1 MKVDG
6 IERYRR
12 MQEKF
17 NLPRLNELKQ
27 AFKFDVENL
36 ENIDQIR
43 TEISDQ
49 LFTFTERVI
58 EHLIVGNDSFCC
70 LFEQDMIQSDERKKL
85 FELYKK
91 IQVLKWE
98 NNLLMIKPNERKT
111 GEWIR
116 KTWEFWNT
124 ELEAESTKICRKMS
138 VGWSDLRFKS
148 EKIQYMG

>member
-1 MKVDG
+1 MKNDAA
-6 IERYRR
+6 ERYRK

-27 AFKFDVENL
+27 TFKFDLENL

-43 TEISDQ
+43 VEISDQ
-49 LFTFTERVI
+49 LFAFSEKVI
-58 EHLIVGNDSFCC
+58 EHLIAGNESFCC
-70 LFEQDMIQSDERKKL
+70 IFEQDMIAPDERKDL

-98 NNLLMIKPNERKT
+98 NNLLMMKPNERKT

-116 KTWEFWNT
+116 KTWDLWNN
-124 ELEAESTKICRKMS
+124 ELEGEVTKICRKLS
-138 VGWSDLRFKS
+138 LGWSDLRFKS
-148 EKIQYMG
+148 EKVNYTG

>member
-1 MKVDG
+1 MKVNG

-58 EHLIVGNDSFCC
+58 EHLIVGNESFCC
-70 LFEQDMIQSDERKKL
+70 LFEQNMLEPDERKKL
-85 FELYKK
+85 FEMYKK

-98 NNLLMIKPNERKT
+98 NNLLMIRPNDKKT

-116 KTWEFWNT
+116 KTWELWSN
-124 ELEAESTKICRKMS
+124 ELEAESTKICKKLS
-138 VGWSDLRFKS
+138 TGWSDLKFKS
-148 EKIQYMG
+148 EKVQYTG